1 MTIERAT
8 VAEAAEMFENVKNWG
23 RWGAEDER
31 GALNLITPAK
41 VARAAAGTSGTV
53 VSCGRLLP
61 VVPAVDNPT
70 PAQHM
75 MIIGGDC
82 LDATGVPG
90 LETALDYV
98 GVAFHGMSVS
108 HLDALCHV
116 FHGGLMYNG
125 FPATDVKSIGAMRN
139 SVMTGADGIV
149 SRGVLLDI
157 PRLLDVPYLDPR
169 DTISREEL
177 DAAASDAGVAIEAG
191 DIVLVSTGRDVRR
204 AEFGPWDP
212 LEVGMAGLAPE
223 CAYWIREHDI
233 AVIGADGVN
242 DPLPSNDNGWPIPIH
257 MSCLVAMGVML
268 LDNLDLSR
276 LATACAAA
284 ERWEFLFTVSPL
296 QVFGGT
302 GSPVNPIAIL

>member
-1 MTIERAT
+1 MTVERAT
-8 VAEAAEMFENVKNWG
+8 VAAATEMFEKCKNWG
-23 RWGAEDER
+23 RWGSDDER
-31 GALNLITPAK
+31 GALNLITPEK
-41 VARAAAGTSGTV
+41 VAAAARRSSGRV

-116 FHGGLMYNG
+116 FQGGLMYNG

-139 SVMTGADGIV
+139 SVMTSAGGIA

-157 PRLLDVPYLDPR
+157 PRLRGVAYLEPR
-169 DTISREEL
+169 DTISRDEL
-177 DAAASDAGVAIEAG
+177 DAATRDAGLEIEPG

-223 CAYWIREHDI
+223 CAYWIREHDV
-233 AVIGADGVN
+233 AVIGADGVS

-257 MSCLVAMGVML
+257 MCCLVAMGVML
-268 LDNLDLSR
+268 LDNLDLSG
-276 LATACAAA
+276 LAAACAD
-284 ERWEFLFTVSPL
+284 EQRWEFLFTVSPL
-296 QVFGGT
+296 QIFGGT